1 MFDLLHFDSRNF
13 HVHRA
18 INIHERLVGLITYF
32 TYFGGIVVPLWMVDW
47 KRWSCFLIEIQWGN
61 MFSSNT
67 YHYCLTV
74 NNHMSKIYKYRM
86 NPTGICFLNVNLLN
100 FSFKILSITRK
111 RYIFFFKRNTLH
123 DSCIHKNVF
132 EPVSPKK
139 KMNTQFHN
147 ETGFSLTLSVCL
159 RAKNVWT
166 NFLLW
171 PIRFAID
178 MNSIISSMN
187 SNTLI
192 LIACL

>member
-139 KMNTQFHN
+139 N
-147 ETGFSLTLSVCL
+147 EYTISQRNWIFPHSLCVSPSQKCVNKFLVMADTICNWHELD
-159 RAKNVWT
+159 
-166 NFLLW
+166 NFL
-171 PIRFAID
+171 D
-178 MNSIISSMN
+178 EQ
-187 SNTLI
+187 
-192 LIACL
+192 